1 MESSWPP
8 DCVTEIAEVAKC
20 DAHRDSRNF
29 QKSPRN
35 ILEVLGSPAA
45 DRVDK
50 VDSPAAGKDTRQVVL
65 VEVAVRIVGRP
76 RLAVPLVAVV
86 DLRQASG
93 AMCSH
98 NSSI

>member
-1 MESSWPP
+1 MARALVQAQVLPQALQQMRLALDLVEA
-8 DCVTEIAEVAKC
+8 D
-20 DAHRDSRNF
+20 
-29 QKSPRN
+29 

-45 DRVDK
+45 DRVDT

>member
-1 MESSWPP
+1 LLAPALQQVGLAL
-8 DCVTEIAEVAKC
+8 DLV
-20 DAHRDSRNF
+20 DAD
-29 QKSPRN
+29 
-35 ILEVLGSPAA
+35 ILEVLGRSAA
-45 DRVDK
+45 DRVDT
-50 VDSPAAGKDTRQVVL
+50 VDSPAAGKDMRLVVL

-86 DLRQASG
+86 DLRLASG